1 MCVHIFV
8 CVCVCVCA
16 CVCMCERRLMQNVSS
31 PQPLTTFVVKHLAVK
46 GISILNVCAKMICSV
61 QCTGIHVYLDVYVDL
76 YIIYT
81 PSFHVH
87 TTAPISTTGRP
98 LCNAAGCSL
107 TIWLPCGCECVNDIV
122 CDGACVCT
130 CVCVCVYVRLS
141 VCVCVFM
148 CVGLRVSACVCV

>member
-61 QCTGIHVYLDVYVDL
+61 QCTGIHVYLDVYVDF
-76 YIIYT
+76 YIVYT

-87 TTAPISTTGRP
+87 TTAPISTIGRP

-107 TIWLPCGCECVNDIV
+107 TIWQPCGCECANDIV

-130 CVCVCVYVRLS
+130 RVCAHVCVYVCACVCVCV
-141 VCVCVFM
+141 CVCS
-148 CVGLRVSACVCV
+148 CVWDCV